1 MSSPADLIAI
11 EKRVE
16 RLETLVAG
24 GTTAQRLL
32 AAEPPV
38 AAIVADISFHTGIP
52 SHEIVSERRYRA
64 VFRARA
70 AAIWVAL
77 RVTDYSLARLGR
89 CLGGRDHGSML
100 NARDRA
106 GELRARDP
114 AFRRL
119 TDRALAEAK
128 ARHPLI
134 LEDVR

>member
-1 MSSPADLIAI
+1 
-11 EKRVE
+11 
-16 RLETLVAG
+16 
-24 GTTAQRLL
+24 
-32 AAEPPV
+32 
-38 AAIVADISFHTGIP
+38 
-52 SHEIVSERRYRA
+52 
-64 VFRARA
+64 
-70 AAIWVAL
+70 
-77 RVTDYSLARLGR
+77 
-89 CLGGRDHGSML
+89 ML